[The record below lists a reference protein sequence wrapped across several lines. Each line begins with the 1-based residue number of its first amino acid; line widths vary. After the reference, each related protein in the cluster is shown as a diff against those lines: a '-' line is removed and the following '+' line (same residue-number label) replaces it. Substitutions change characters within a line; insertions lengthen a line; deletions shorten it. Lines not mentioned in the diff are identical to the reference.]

1 MAEDALPGN
10 HSRLDVGPVAIM
22 CMDPD
27 AKDLMLKVEE
37 GYAAH
42 AKALGVRQSVPE
54 LLHWLFKESGLVDDI
69 QEIASEAFEKHRLQI
84 RASVFNH
91 PNPKFR
97 RSINRRSIHSFTYWF
112 FRWSGLVD
120 PSGKATCKT
129 K

>member
-10 HSRLDVGPVAIM
+10 HLRRDIGPVSLM

-27 AKDLMLKVEE
+27 AKDLMLKAEE

-42 AKALGVRQSVPE
+42 AKAHGVRQSVPG
-54 LLHWLFKESGLVDDI
+54 LLQWLFKESGLVDDI
-69 QEIASEAFEKHRLQI
+69 QEIATQVFEEHRKKI
-84 RASVFNH
+84 RLTNH
-91 PNPKFR
+91 PNPKFQ

-120 PSGKATCKT
+120 SSGKALVK
-129 K
+129 